1 MKEKNKYWQII
12 SEEEEEEDSEICDFV
27 AAIYP

>member
-12 SEEEEEEDSEICDFV
+12 SEEEEEEDSEISDFV
-27 AAIYP
+27 VAIYP